1 VTKIQAFG
9 VSSAR
14 SAAKHVRRTLDREQ
28 KKFHVPLLAATSES
42 PPPITIAVVGPP
54 KVGKTTL
61 IQSLVKN
68 YTKHSI
74 VEVKGPI
81 TIVSGKQR
89 RLTFYECP
97 NDLNSMIDIAKVADL
112 VLLLIDASF
121 GFEMETF
128 EFLNILQ
135 IHGFPKIIGVLTH
148 LDLFKNQTKLKTT
161 KKKLKQRFWTEIYQG
176 AKLFYLSGLIN
187 DKYPKIEIRN
197 LARFISVVKY
207 RPLVW
212 RSSHSHILV
221 DRIEDLTDP
230 DLIRN
235 NSKADRK
242 VSFYGYVRGTN
253 LKRNQRI
260 HIPGSGDYSM
270 TDVTAIPDPCPFPTK
285 VKKTLNEKERI
296 IYAPMADL
304 GNIFFDKDAIY
315 INVPENMQSNRDSDD
330 VQLVRSLQDTKE
342 TIDHMLSSS
351 NVKIFKNSVSND
363 YDDEEEDD
371 NDIDDD
377 DLDESAFLD
386 DGKYQRNISF
396 PHEYF

>member
-1 VTKIQAFG
+1 M
-9 VSSAR
+9 
-14 SAAKHVRRTLDREQ
+14 
-28 KKFHVPLLAATSES
+28 
-42 PPPITIAVVGPP
+42 
-54 KVGKTTL
+54 
-61 IQSLVKN
+61 
-68 YTKHSI
+68 
-74 VEVKGPI
+74 
-81 TIVSGKQR
+81 VSGKQR

-187 DKYPKIEIRN
+187 DKYPKVEIRN

-212 RSSHSHILV
+212 RSSHSHVLV

-230 DLIRN
+230 EQLRQDPK
-235 NSKADRK
+235 SDRK

-253 LKRNQRI
+253 LKRQQRI

-270 TDVTAIPDPCPFPTK
+270 ADITAIPDPCPFPSK

-315 INVPENMQSNRDSDD
+315 INVPENAKSNTDSEDAL
-330 VQLVRSLQDTKE
+330 LVKSLQDTKE
-342 TIDHMLSSS
+342 TIDHKLSNSS
-351 NVKIFKNSVSND
+351 VRIFKNSANDD
-363 YDDEEEDD
+363 YD
-371 NDIDDD
+371 DDD
-377 DLDESAFLD
+377 DLDVDEDEDDEAAYLD
-386 DGKYQRNISF
+386 NGMI
-396 PHEYF
+396 